1 MGDTCPF
8 CRSPTPARSDP
19 DSDEATLALVQK
31 RADAG
36 DPAATEFL
44 ASAYDDGNCGLQQ
57 DVPRAIELWTEAA
70 RLGDLDAHYKLGDMF
85 CYGDG
90 VDQDDEKAIRHWQQA
105 AIQGHPSSRFMLG
118 CREYIH
124 GNHGLAAQHYLI
136 SAKMG
141 HEKSLQKIKAVFMK
155 GHATKVQYAEALKG
169 YQSASEG
176 TKSFQREEALD
187 EGE

>member
-1 MGDTCPF
+1 MGTVSIRTMRRP
-8 CRSPTPARSDP
+8 S
-19 DSDEATLALVQK
+19 ATGSK
-31 RADAG
+31 
-36 DPAATEFL
+36 
-44 ASAYDDGNCGLQQ
+44 LQ
-57 DVPRAIELWTEAA
+57 
-70 RLGDLDAHYKLGDMF
+70 F
-85 CYGDG
+85 
-90 VDQDDEKAIRHWQQA
+90 KAILHQDLCWDA
-105 AIQGHPSSRFMLG
+105 VN
-118 CREYIH
+118 IH